1 MRPLYIAILGGLAL
15 VAGGYFVAGGPSG
28 TRTASAPSARSDG
41 AVREAA
47 ASERMVTLRVDNMYC
62 ASCPY
67 MVREALRATPGV
79 VNAEVSFRDKLA
91 VVTYDATKTE
101 VAALVDA
108 TGRMGYPS
116 RPVSN

>member
-1 MRPLYIAILGGLAL
+1 MRPLFIAILGGLAL
-15 VAGGYFVAGGPSG
+15 IAGGYFLAGGPSG
-28 TRTASAPSARSDG
+28 ARTASVQPSGVVD
-41 AVREAA
+41 EAA
-47 ASERMVTLRVDNMYC
+47 ASARTVTLRVGNMYC

-67 MVREALRATPGV
+67 MVREALLATPGV
-79 VNAEVSFRDKLA
+79 VKAEVSFRDKLA
-91 VVTYDATKTE
+91 VVTYDAIKTE